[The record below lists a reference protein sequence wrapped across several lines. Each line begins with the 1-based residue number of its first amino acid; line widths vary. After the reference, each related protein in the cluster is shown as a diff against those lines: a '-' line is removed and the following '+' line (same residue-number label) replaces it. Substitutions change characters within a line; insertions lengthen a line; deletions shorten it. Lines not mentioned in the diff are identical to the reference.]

1 MKPEWEWTPE
11 LDAIITN
18 PMHRASVDKMLITI
32 RETIPE
38 MTRSAIKYRRHRL
51 MKELATKQFP
61 RSWDRSVYTDER
73 TEYLQRVWETETPF
87 AEIKKIWNRL
97 PGKETK
103 PARIYTHAGRLGLSR
118 PASMGG
124 HPRPPKPKR
133 EGIYQGGDPANIDR
147 LIRVAS
153 DRFGKLAVRMVDAVD
168 VNQPA
173 PPRRGIMSGPPP
185 DLDRLIAAREQMAR
199 QARRGVGEVFGRGLP

>member
-18 PMHRASVDKMLITI
+18 PMHRASVNAMLVTI

-38 MTRSAIKYRRHRL
+38 MTRAAVKYRRLRL
-51 MKELATKQFP
+51 MRELDTQHSP
-61 RSWDRSVYTDER
+61 RTWDLSVYTPER
-73 TEYLQRVWETETPF
+73 TEYLQQVWGTETPF
-87 AEIKKIWNRL
+87 EEIKKTWNRL

-103 PARIYTHAGRLGLSR
+103 KARIYTHASRLGLTR
-118 PASMGG
+118 PGFNG
-124 HPRPPKPKR
+124 RPKQPPKPKR
-133 EGIYQGGDPANIDR
+133 GGIYEGVDPTNIDR

-153 DRFGKLAVRMVDAVD
+153 DRFGSLPVRMVDAVD
-168 VNQPA
+168 VDRPA

-185 DLDRLIAAREQMAR
+185 DIDRIVAARAQMAR
-199 QARRGVGEVFGRGLP
+199 QGRMAVVDVGVRGLA

>member
-18 PMHRASVDKMLITI
+18 PMHRASVNQMLATI

-38 MTRSAIKYRRHRL
+38 MTRAAIKYRRHRL

-73 TEYLQRVWETETPF
+73 TEYLLGVWETETPF
-87 AEIKKIWNRL
+87 AEIKKVWNRL
-97 PGKETK
+97 SEKQTK

-168 VNQPA
+168 VDRPA

-185 DLDRLIAAREQMAR
+185 DLARMVEARAVMAR
-199 QARRGVGEVFGRGLP
+199 QARRGVGEVFVRGLA